1 MESEERDS
9 RRIFK
14 GRNRPRFA
22 GLVPEYHLSDISDWQ
37 QPAAFARLEK
47 ICAPQ
52 LRSANNPCVCK
63 PVGFPDAS
71 VNLPRINYW
80 QLWLFDTALVSAGIL
95 FFLAT
100 QYGTC
105 EFFGKACA
113 MALLPLIPVL
123 VLVGGA
129 GSTVFALTKVLIE
142 RRALKPP
149 AALVLL
155 VAPAL
160 VLTMLLV
167 LPGAGKSSAHR
178 LAYIC
183 LGNVP
188 ASASHVQVS
197 GYSTFLQEEWLAVF
211 NAGQKDFQTMVAR
224 AKLVPAD
231 DFEFRKVLA
240 QSSLKTCRLFQS
252 LPPLNDS
259 PCFKCVFKAGEEH
272 ERGSVYAAFD
282 AATSTVVI
290 FREYND

>member
-1 MESEERDS
+1 MRAIKNEFDEFDFVESNNLDS

-14 GRNRPRFA
+14 YLDRLLR
-22 GLVPEYHLSDISDWQ
+22 
-37 QPAAFARLEK
+37 AAAIK
-47 ICAPQ
+47 
-52 LRSANNPCVCK
+52 PCVCK
-63 PVGFPDAS
+63 PVGFPDAD
-71 VNLPRINYW
+71 VNADESTAGVNPPRINYW
-80 QLWLFDTALVSAGIL
+80 RLWLFDTALVSAGIL

-100 QYGTC
+100 QYGTY

-142 RRALKPP
+142 RRALKRP

-155 VAPAL
+155 IGPAL

-231 DFEFRKVLA
+231 DFEFRKVLE

-252 LPPLNDS
+252 MPPLNDS
-259 PCFKCVFKAGEEH
+259 PCFKRAFKAGEEH
-272 ERGSVYAAFD
+272 ERGSVYAVFD
-282 AATSTVVI
+282 AATSTAIV